1 VRYGVVTG
9 LSINIDLGLVR
20 IMATT
25 HQAPKCN
32 PADAACAAQQ
42 LQPAAPRYYSLWVV
56 STHKVVANSGGPEQ
70 FGGARV
76 LAVQAGP

>member
-1 VRYGVVTG
+1 VVTG

-25 HQAPKCN
+25 NQAPKCN

-42 LQPAAPRYYSLWVV
+42 PHLAVAAPRYYSLWVE
-56 STHKVVANSGGPEQ
+56 STHKVVTNSGGPEQ